1 MAGLGGYEK
10 YGEVKDLPGHK
21 PEKEL
26 SSGDT
31 IDEGEAIARGVF
43 GIKADEVIPFA
54 TPLGPVAIRGNNF
67 RHVVQDRKN
76 QRERYANRIPKTLDD
91 PDESWRALYVS
102 DDGRTEWRRHYI
114 RAYDDK
120 KAGFVVATETPDGA
134 VFFNFIPRKNINARR
149 TGVLLYTRARGLLH
163 GIE

>member
-21 PEKEL
+21 PPAAL
-26 SSGDT
+26 AAGAGA
-31 IDEGEAIARGVF
+31 DEGEDIARGVF
-43 GIKADEVIPFA
+43 GVGADEVIPFA

-67 RHVVQDRKN
+67 RHLVEKRVQS
-76 QRERYANRIPKTLDD
+76 REQFANRIPETLED
-91 PDESWRALYVS
+91 PDEIWRALYVS

-120 KAGFVVATETPDGA
+120 KNGFVIATETPDGA
-134 VFFNFIPRKNINARR
+134 VFFNFIPRKSINARR